1 VTLSERLFQLA
12 VAADQTVNTFIGLFI
27 GGAWADETWS
37 ARVWRMQW
45 KKNISTIDWLWRV
58 FFNQSN
64 HCRDAYESERL
75 RRHLPP
81 EYRT

>member
-1 VTLSERLFQLA
+1 MTLSERLWQFLIS
-12 VAADQTVNTFIGLFI
+12 ADQTANATIGVFI

-37 ARVWRMQW
+37 ARCWRERRT
-45 KKNISTIDWLWRV
+45 KNIAAIDWFFLT
-58 FFNQSN
+58 FFNQSD
-64 HCRDAYESERL
+64 HCRNAYESERM